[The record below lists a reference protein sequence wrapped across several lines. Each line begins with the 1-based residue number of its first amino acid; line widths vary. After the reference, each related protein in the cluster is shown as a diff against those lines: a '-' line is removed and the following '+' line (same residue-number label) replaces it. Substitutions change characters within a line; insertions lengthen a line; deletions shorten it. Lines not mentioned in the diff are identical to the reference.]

1 MKTQKSLEEYRA
13 EFSRRRGLAMPLAG
27 TIAWS
32 IVGIGSLWLNAFQS
46 SMLLFAAVG
55 GIVYLAM
62 LLAKFTGENLMAG
75 FGNPFDRLFFAGLFQ
90 AWLTLAIV
98 IPFFMTDYRALTLGM
113 GIMTSLMWIT
123 FSWIVQ
129 SPIGYLHCA
138 VRIALILIVW
148 YRFPEHHFQTVP
160 AVVVVTYLVTIAA
173 LESRWR
179 KQTQAMAMA

>member
-1 MKTQKSLEEYRA
+1 METSTTLEEFRA
-13 EFSRRRGLAMPLAG
+13 DFCRHRFLAMPLAG

-62 LLAKFTGENLMAG
+62 LLGKFTGENLSAG
-75 FGNPFDRLFFAGLFQ
+75 FGNPFDRLFFAGTFQ

-98 IPFFMTDYRALTLGM
+98 IPFFMTDYRSLTLGM
-113 GIMTSLMWIT
+113 GIMTSLMWVT

-129 SPIGYLHCA
+129 SPVGYLHCV
-138 VRIALILIVW
+138 VRIVLILAVW
-148 YRFPEHHFQTVP
+148 YLFPEHHFQAVP
-160 AVVVVTYLVTIAA
+160 VVVVATYLVTIAA
-173 LESRWR
+173 LERRWR
-179 KQTQAMAMA
+179 KLQKT